1 MMDPVT
7 SGIFIVV
14 VLFLLMA
21 IGTPI
26 AFALGGVSLA
36 ALVMTRGMSEL
47 TYFGETFYGSLASFS
62 FVAIPMFILMGAAV
76 ASSPTGR
83 DLYRS
88 LDLWLGKVPGGLAI
102 SNIGACSIFAA
113 LSGSS
118 PATSAAIGKLGIPE
132 MRKRGYPDGVAAG
145 SIAAGGT
152 LGILIPPSVTMIV
165 YGISTETSIGR
176 LFIAGAVPGIMLAL
190 LFMIWTLIACRMGG
204 YGTPNSTVKA
214 ASRLKNQLQDNVEG
228 NLKALVRVL
237 PFLVV
242 VMLILFAL
250 YGGVAT
256 PSEAAGA
263 GAFLCLALAI
273 LVYRMWQVKPLSGIM
288 RDALRESVMIM
299 LIIACAEI
307 FAYTLSSLF
316 ITQTVAESIASLE
329 VNRWVLMALINLFLL
344 VAGFFLPPVAVIVM
358 TAPILLPI
366 IVAANFDPYWFAVI
380 LTINLEI
387 GLITPPVGLNLFII
401 KGIAPDIS
409 LRDILLG
416 SLPYA
421 LCMVL
426 GIILLCFF
434 PSIALWLPNLIMGAG
449 G

>member
-1 MMDPVT
+1 MDPIT
-7 SGIFIVV
+7 LGIIVATA
-14 VLFLLMA
+14 LILLMA

-26 AFALGGVSLA
+26 AFALGGVSLL
-36 ALVMTRGMSEL
+36 ALVYERGLPEL
-47 TYFGETFYGSLASFS
+47 VYFGETFFDRIAEFG

-88 LDLWLGKVPGGLAI
+88 LDLWMGRLPGGLAV
-102 SNIGACSIFAA
+102 SNIGACTVFSA

-118 PATSAAIGKLGIPE
+118 PATCAAIGKMGIPE
-132 MRKRGYPDGVAAG
+132 MRSRGYPDGVAAG
-145 SIAAGGT
+145 CIAAGGT
-152 LGILIPPSVTMIV
+152 LGILIPPSVTMII

-176 LFIAGAVPGIMLAL
+176 LFIAGVMPGLMLAG
-190 LFMIWTLIACRMGG
+190 LFMIWTMVACRLAGG
-204 YGTPNSTVKA
+204 YTNPMAQAAGKMKENIKA
-214 ASRLKNQLQDNVEG
+214 NVDS

-237 PFLVV
+237 PFLGVIAGV
-242 VMLILFAL
+242 LFAL

-256 PSEAAGA
+256 PSEAAGV
-263 GAFLCLALAI
+263 GAFLCVALAV
-273 LVYRMWQVKPLSGIM
+273 LVYRMWQIGPLKNIM
-288 RDALRESVMIM
+288 RDSLRESVMIM
-299 LIIACAEI
+299 LIIACAEV
-307 FAYTLSSLF
+307 FAYALSSMF
-316 ITQTVAESIASLE
+316 ITQTVAAVIADLE
-329 VNRWVLMALINLFLL
+329 VNRWVLMGIINLFLL

-366 IVAANFDPYWFAVI
+366 ILAADFDPYWFAVV

-401 KGIAPDIS
+401 KAIAPDLS
-409 LRDILLG
+409 LRSILMG

-434 PSIALWLPNLIMGAG
+434 PGIALWLPDLIMG
-449 G
+449 

>member
-1 MMDPVT
+1 MDPIT
-7 SGIFIVV
+7 LGIIVAIA
-14 VLFLLMA
+14 LITLMA

-26 AFALGGVSLA
+26 AFALGGVSLL
-36 ALVMTRGMSEL
+36 ALIYDRGLAEL
-47 TYFGETFYGSLASFS
+47 TYFGETFFDRIAEFG

-88 LDLWLGKVPGGLAI
+88 LDLWMGKLPGGLAV

-118 PATSAAIGKLGIPE
+118 PATCAAIGKMGIPE
-132 MRKRGYPDGVAAG
+132 MRMRGYPDGVAAG
-145 SIAAGGT
+145 CIAAGGT
-152 LGILIPPSVTMIV
+152 LGILIPPSVTMII

-176 LFIAGAVPGIMLAL
+176 LFIAGVVPGFMLAG
-190 LFMIWTLIACRMGG
+190 LFMIWTMIACKLAGG
-204 YGTPNSTVKA
+204 YNNPMAESVE
-214 ASRLKNQLQDNVEG
+214 RLKQNVKQNVDT

-237 PFLVV
+237 PFLGVV
-242 VMLILFAL
+242 AGILFAL

-256 PSEAAGA
+256 PSEAAGV

-273 LVYRMWQVKPLSGIM
+273 LIYRMWQLGPIKLIM
-288 RDALRESVMIM
+288 RDSLRESVMIM
-299 LIIACAEI
+299 LVIATAEV
-307 FAYTLSSLF
+307 FAYALSSMF
-316 ITQTVAESIASLE
+316 ITQTVAAAIADLE
-329 VNRWVLMALINLFLL
+329 INRWALMGVINLFLL

-366 IVAANFDPYWFAVI
+366 ILAANFDPYWFAVI

-409 LRDILLG
+409 LRDILMG

-426 GIILLCFF
+426 GILLLCLF
-434 PSIALWLPNLIMGAG
+434 PGIALWLPNLIMG
-449 G
+449 

>member
-1 MMDPVT
+1 MDPIT
-7 SGIFIVV
+7 LGIIVAV
-14 VLFLLMA
+14 GLIVLMA

-26 AFALGGVSLA
+26 AFALGGVSLM
-36 ALVMTRGMSEL
+36 ALLYDRGMPEL
-47 TYFGETFYGSLASFS
+47 TYFGETFFERIAEFG

-88 LDLWLGKVPGGLAI
+88 LDLWMGRLPAGLAV

-118 PATSAAIGKLGIPE
+118 PATCAAIGKMGIPE
-132 MRKRGYPDGVAAG
+132 MRTRGYPDGVAAG
-145 SIAAGGT
+145 CIAAGGT
-152 LGILIPPSVTMIV
+152 LGILIPPSVTMII
-165 YGISTETSIGR
+165 YGIASETSIGR
-176 LFIAGAVPGIMLAL
+176 LFIAGVVPGFMLAG
-190 LFMIWTLIACRMGG
+190 LFMVWTIIACKLAGG
-204 YGTPNSTVKA
+204 YQNPAAEAAGRLKETVKA
-214 ASRLKNQLQDNVEG
+214 NVDS
-228 NLKALVRVL
+228 NLKAVVRVL
-237 PFLVV
+237 PFLAVV
-242 VMLILFAL
+242 AGILFAL

-256 PSEAAGA
+256 PSEAAGV

-273 LVYRMWQVKPLSGIM
+273 LIYRMWQAGPIKLIM
-288 RDALRESVMIM
+288 RDSLRESVMIM
-299 LIIACAEI
+299 LVIACAEV
-307 FAYTLSSLF
+307 FAYALSSLF
-316 ITQTVAESIASLE
+316 ITQTVAGAIADLE
-329 VNRWVLMALINLFLL
+329 VNRWVLMGVINVFLL

-366 IVAANFDPYWFAVI
+366 ILAADFDPYWFAVV

-409 LRDILLG
+409 LRSILTG

-426 GIILLCFF
+426 AIVLLCLF
-434 PSIALWLPNLIMGAG
+434 PDIALWLPDLIMG
-449 G
+449 

>member
-1 MMDPVT
+1 MDPIT
-7 SGIFIVV
+7 LGIVV
-14 VLFLLMA
+14 AVGLIVLMA

-26 AFALGGVSLA
+26 AFALGGVSLL
-36 ALVMTRGMSEL
+36 ALLYDRGPSEL
-47 TYFGETFYGSLASFS
+47 TYFGETFFDRIAEFG

-88 LDLWLGKVPGGLAI
+88 LDLWMGRLPGGLAV

-118 PATSAAIGKLGIPE
+118 PATCAAIGKMGIPE
-132 MRKRGYPDGVAAG
+132 MRVRGYPDGVAAG
-145 SIAAGGT
+145 CIAAGGT
-152 LGILIPPSVTMIV
+152 LGILIPPSVTMII

-176 LFIAGAVPGIMLAL
+176 LFIAGVVPGFMLAG
-190 LFMIWTLIACRMGG
+190 LFMVWTMIACKMAGG
-204 YGTPNSTVKA
+204 YNNPMAASAEKLTQTVKE
-214 ASRLKNQLQDNVEG
+214 NVDA

-237 PFLVV
+237 PFLAVV
-242 VMLILFAL
+242 AGILFAL

-256 PSEAAGA
+256 PSEAAGV
-263 GAFLCLALAI
+263 GAFLCLALAVI
-273 LVYRMWQVKPLSGIM
+273 IYRMWQVGPIKLIM
-288 RDALRESVMIM
+288 RDSLRESVMIM
-299 LIIACAEI
+299 LVIATAEV
-307 FAYTLSSLF
+307 FAYALSSMF
-316 ITQTVAESIASLE
+316 ITQTVAEAIANLE
-329 VNRWVLMALINLFLL
+329 VNRWVLMGIINLFLL

-366 IVAANFDPYWFAVI
+366 ILAADFDPYWFAVI

-426 GIILLCFF
+426 GILLLCLF
-434 PSIALWLPNLIMGAG
+434 PGIALWLPNLIMG
-449 G
+449 

>member
-1 MMDPVT
+1 MDPIT
-7 SGIFIVV
+7 AGIAVAV
-14 VLFLLMA
+14 GLLVLMA

-26 AFALGGVSLA
+26 AFALGAVSLI
-36 ALVMTRGMSEL
+36 ALVADRGMSEL
-47 TYFGETFYGSLASFS
+47 IYFGETFFDRIAEFG

-88 LDLWLGKVPGGLAI
+88 LDLWLGRMPGGLAI

-118 PATSAAIGKLGIPE
+118 PATCAAIGKMGIPE
-132 MRKRGYPDGVAAG
+132 MRSRGYPDGVAAG
-145 SIAAGGT
+145 CIAAGGT

-165 YGISTETSIGR
+165 YGIATETSIGR
-176 LFIAGAVPGIMLAL
+176 LFIAGAIPGLMLAGM
-190 LFMIWTLIACRMGG
+190 FMVWTLIACKLAGG
-204 YGTPNSTVKA
+204 YDTPMVTATDKMKETIKA
-214 ASRLKNQLQDNVEG
+214 NVDS

-237 PFLVV
+237 PFLAVV
-242 VMLILFAL
+242 AGILFAL
-250 YGGVAT
+250 YGGLAT

-273 LVYRMWQVKPLSGIM
+273 IVYRMWRVAPIKLIM
-288 RDALRESVMIM
+288 RDSLRESVMIM
-299 LIIACAEI
+299 LIIAAAEV
-307 FAYTLSSLF
+307 FAYALSSLF
-316 ITQTVAESIASLE
+316 ITQTVAATIADLE
-329 VNRWVLMALINLFLL
+329 VNRWVLMGIINLFLL

-366 IVAANFDPYWFAVI
+366 ILAADFDPYWFAVI

-401 KGIAPDIS
+401 NSIAPDIS
-409 LRDILLG
+409 LRDVLMG

-421 LCMVL
+421 VCMVL
-426 GIILLCFF
+426 GIVVLCFF
-434 PSIALWLPNLIMGAG
+434 PGIVTWLPNLIMGQP
-449 G
+449 

>member
-1 MMDPVT
+1 MDPIT
-7 SGIFIVV
+7 LGIIVAIALIV
-14 VLFLLMA
+14 LMA

-26 AFALGGVSLA
+26 AFALGGVSLL
-36 ALVMTRGMSEL
+36 ALLYDRGLAEL
-47 TYFGETFYGSLASFS
+47 TYFGETFFDRIAEFG

-88 LDLWLGKVPGGLAI
+88 LDLWMGKLPGGLAV

-118 PATSAAIGKLGIPE
+118 PATCAAIGKMGIPE
-132 MRKRGYPDGVAAG
+132 MRMRGYPDGVAAG
-145 SIAAGGT
+145 CIAAGGT
-152 LGILIPPSVTMIV
+152 LGILIPPSVTMII

-176 LFIAGAVPGIMLAL
+176 LFIAGVVPGFMLAG
-190 LFMIWTLIACRMGG
+190 LFMIWTMIACKMAGG
-204 YGTPNSTVKA
+204 YNNPMAESVE
-214 ASRLKNQLQDNVEG
+214 RLKQNVKQNVDT

-237 PFLVV
+237 PFLGVV
-242 VMLILFAL
+242 AGILFAL

-256 PSEAAGA
+256 PSEAAGV

-273 LVYRMWQVKPLSGIM
+273 LIYRMWQLGPLKLIM
-288 RDALRESVMIM
+288 RDSLRESVMIM
-299 LIIACAEI
+299 LVIATAEV
-307 FAYTLSSLF
+307 FAYALSSMF
-316 ITQTVAESIASLE
+316 ITQTVAGAIADLE
-329 VNRWVLMALINLFLL
+329 INRWALMGVINLFLL

-366 IVAANFDPYWFAVI
+366 ILAANFDPYWFAVI

-409 LRDILLG
+409 LRDILMG

-426 GIILLCFF
+426 GILLLCLF
-434 PSIALWLPNLIMGAG
+434 PGIALWLPNLIMG
-449 G
+449 

>member
-1 MMDPVT
+1 MDPIT
-7 SGIFIVV
+7 LGIIVAIALIV
-14 VLFLLMA
+14 LMA

-26 AFALGGVSLA
+26 AFALGGVSLV
-36 ALVMTRGMSEL
+36 ALIYDRGLPEL
-47 TYFGETFYGSLASFS
+47 TYFGETFFDRIAEFG

-88 LDLWLGKVPGGLAI
+88 LDLWMGRLPGGLAV
-102 SNIGACSIFAA
+102 SNIGACTIFSA

-118 PATSAAIGKLGIPE
+118 PATCAAIGKMGIPE
-132 MRKRGYPDGVAAG
+132 MRTRGYPDGVAAG
-145 SIAAGGT
+145 CIAAGGT
-152 LGILIPPSVTMIV
+152 LGILIPPSVTMII

-176 LFIAGAVPGIMLAL
+176 LFIAGVMPGLMLAG
-190 LFMIWTLIACRMGG
+190 LFMAWTMIACRLAGG
-204 YGTPNSTVKA
+204 YNNPMAQSAERLKQTVKE
-214 ASRLKNQLQDNVEG
+214 NVDA

-237 PFLVV
+237 PFLAVV
-242 VMLILFAL
+242 AGILFAL

-256 PSEAAGA
+256 PSEAAGV

-273 LVYRMWQVKPLSGIM
+273 LIYRMWRVGPIKLIM
-288 RDALRESVMIM
+288 RDSLRESVMIM
-299 LIIACAEI
+299 LVIACAEV
-307 FAYTLSSLF
+307 FAYALSSMF
-316 ITQTVAESIASLE
+316 ITQTVAGAIADLE
-329 VNRWVLMALINLFLL
+329 VNRWVLMGIINVFLL

-366 IVAANFDPYWFAVI
+366 ILAADFDPYWFAVV

-409 LRDILLG
+409 LRNILMG

-426 GIILLCFF
+426 GILLLCLF
-434 PSIALWLPNLIMGAG
+434 PGIALWLPNLIMG
-449 G
+449 

>member
-1 MMDPVT
+1 MDPVT
-7 SGIFIVV
+7 AGILVAIGLIV
-14 VLFLLMA
+14 LMA

-26 AFALGGVSLA
+26 AFALGAVSLI
-36 ALVMTRGMSEL
+36 ALVADRGMAEL
-47 TYFGETFYGSLASFS
+47 TYFGETFFDRIAEFG
-62 FVAIPMFILMGAAV
+62 FVAIPMFIMMGAAV

-88 LDLWLGKVPGGLAI
+88 LDLWLGKLPGGLAI
-102 SNIGACSIFAA
+102 SNIGACTVFSA

-118 PATSAAIGKLGIPE
+118 PATCAAIGKMGIPE

-145 SIAAGGT
+145 CIAAGGT
-152 LGILIPPSVTMIV
+152 LGILIPPSVTMII

-176 LFIAGAVPGIMLAL
+176 LFIAGVVPGFMLAG
-190 LFMIWTLIACRMGG
+190 LFMVWTLIACKLAGG
-204 YGTPNSTVKA
+204 YGTPMVTATESIKRSV
-214 ASRLKNQLQDNVEG
+214 RENVDA

-237 PFLVV
+237 PFLAVV
-242 VMLILFAL
+242 LGILFAL

-256 PSEAAGA
+256 PSEAAGV

-273 LVYRMWQVKPLSGIM
+273 IIYRMWQVKPIKLIM
-288 RDALRESVMIM
+288 RDSLRESVMIM
-299 LIIACAEI
+299 LIIAAAEV
-307 FAYTLSSLF
+307 FAYALSSLF
-316 ITQTVAESIASLE
+316 ITQTVAGAIADLE
-329 VNRWVLMALINLFLL
+329 VNRWVLMGVINVFLL

-366 IVAANFDPYWFAVI
+366 ILSANFDPYWFAVI

-401 KGIAPDIS
+401 NSIAPDIS
-409 LRDILLG
+409 LRNVLMG

-426 GIILLCFF
+426 GILLLCLF
-434 PSIALWLPNLIMGAG
+434 PGLALWLPDLLMG
-449 G
+449 

>member
-1 MMDPVT
+1 MDPVT
-7 SGIFIVV
+7 SGILIVIA
-14 VLFLLMA
+14 LFVLMA

-26 AFALGGVSLA
+26 AFALGSVSLF
-36 ALVMTRGMSEL
+36 ALVLDRGMGEL
-47 TYFGETFYGSLASFS
+47 TYFGETFYHSIASFA

-118 PATSAAIGKLGIPE
+118 PATSAAIGKMGIPE

-145 SIAAGGT
+145 CIAAGGT

-165 YGISTETSIGR
+165 YGIATETSIGR
-176 LFIAGAVPGIMLAL
+176 LFIAGALPGLMLAG
-190 LFMIWTLIACRMGG
+190 LFMAWTLIACQMAGG
-204 YGTPNSTVKA
+204 YNTPNPVAEA
-214 ASRLKNQLQDNVEG
+214 AVHIKENVEG
-228 NLKALVRVL
+228 NMRALVRVL

-242 VMLILFAL
+242 VTVILFAL

-263 GAFLCLALAI
+263 GAFFCLALAI
-273 LVYRMWQVKPLSGIM
+273 IVYRMWQVKPIKTIM

-299 LIIACAEI
+299 LIIAAAEI
-307 FAYTLSSLF
+307 FAFALSSMF
-316 ITQTVAESIASLE
+316 ITQTVAGAIADLE
-329 VNRWVLMALINLFLL
+329 VNRWVLMAVINVFLL

-358 TAPILLPI
+358 AAPILMPI
-366 IVAANFDPYWFAVI
+366 ILAADFDPYWFAVV

-401 KGIAPDIS
+401 KGIAPDIA

-426 GIILLCFF
+426 GIVLLCFF
-434 PSIALWLPNLIMGAG
+434 PGIATWLPDLIMG
-449 G
+449 

>member
-1 MMDPVT
+1 MDPVT
-7 SGIFIVV
+7 SGILIVV
-14 VLFLLMA
+14 ALFVLMA

-26 AFALGGVSLA
+26 AFALGGVSLT
-36 ALVMTRGMSEL
+36 ALVLNQGMSEL
-47 TYFGETFYGSLASFS
+47 TYFGETFFGSLASFG

-102 SNIGACSIFAA
+102 ANIGACSIFAA

-145 SIAAGGT
+145 CIAAGGT

-176 LFIAGAVPGIMLAL
+176 LFIAGAMPGLMLAL
-190 LFMIWTLIACRMGG
+190 LFMAWTLIACKMAGG
-204 YGTPNSTVKA
+204 YDTPSPVA
-214 ASRLKNQLQDNVEG
+214 AAANQIKENVES
-228 NLKALVRVL
+228 NMKALVRVL

-242 VMLILFAL
+242 VTGILFAL

-273 LVYRMWQVKPLSGIM
+273 LVYRMWQVKPLKVVF

-307 FAYTLSSLF
+307 FAYALSSLF
-316 ITQTVAESIASLE
+316 ITQTVAGAIADLE
-329 VNRWVLMALINLFLL
+329 VNRWVLMGVINVFLL

-366 IVAANFDPYWFAVI
+366 ILAANFDPYWFAVV

-401 KGIAPDIS
+401 RGIAPDIA
-409 LRDILLG
+409 LRDLLLG

-426 GIILLCFF
+426 GIVLLCIF
-434 PSIALWLPNLIMGAG
+434 PGIATWLPDLIMN
-449 G
+449 

>member
-1 MMDPVT
+1 MDPIT
-7 SGIFIVV
+7 LGIIVAIA
-14 VLFLLMA
+14 LIGLMA

-26 AFALGGVSLA
+26 AFALGGVSLL
-36 ALVMTRGMSEL
+36 ALLYDRGLSEL
-47 TYFGETFYGSLASFS
+47 TYFGETFFDRIAEFG

-88 LDLWLGKVPGGLAI
+88 LDLWMGKLPGGLAV

-118 PATSAAIGKLGIPE
+118 PATCAAIGKMGIPE
-132 MRKRGYPDGVAAG
+132 MRMRGYPDGVAAG
-145 SIAAGGT
+145 CIAAGGT
-152 LGILIPPSVTMIV
+152 LGILIPPSVTMII

-176 LFIAGAVPGIMLAL
+176 LFIAGVVPGFMLAG
-190 LFMIWTLIACRMGG
+190 LFMIWTMIACKLAGG
-204 YGTPNSTVKA
+204 YNNPMAESVE
-214 ASRLKNQLQDNVEG
+214 RLKQNVKQNVDT

-237 PFLVV
+237 PFLGVV
-242 VMLILFAL
+242 AGILFAL

-256 PSEAAGA
+256 PSEAAGV

-273 LVYRMWQVKPLSGIM
+273 LIYRMWQLGPIKLIM
-288 RDALRESVMIM
+288 RDSLRESVMIM
-299 LIIACAEI
+299 LVIATAEV
-307 FAYTLSSLF
+307 FAYALSSMF
-316 ITQTVAESIASLE
+316 ITQTVAAAIADLE
-329 VNRWVLMALINLFLL
+329 INRWALMGVINLFLL

-366 IVAANFDPYWFAVI
+366 ILAANFDPYWFAVI

-409 LRDILLG
+409 LRDILMG

-426 GIILLCFF
+426 GILLLCLF
-434 PSIALWLPNLIMGAG
+434 PGIALWLPNLIMG
-449 G
+449 

>member
-1 MMDPVT
+1 MDPIT
-7 SGIFIVV
+7 LGIIVAIA
-14 VLFLLMA
+14 LIALMA

-26 AFALGGVSLA
+26 AFALGGVSLL
-36 ALVMTRGMSEL
+36 ALLYDRGLSEL
-47 TYFGETFYGSLASFS
+47 TYFGETFFDRIAEFG

-88 LDLWLGKVPGGLAI
+88 LDLWMGKLPGGLAV

-118 PATSAAIGKLGIPE
+118 PATCAAIGKMGIPE

-145 SIAAGGT
+145 CIAAGGT
-152 LGILIPPSVTMIV
+152 LGILIPPSVTMII

-176 LFIAGAVPGIMLAL
+176 LFIAGVVPGFMLAG
-190 LFMIWTLIACRMGG
+190 LFMIWTMIACKMAGG
-204 YGTPNSTVKA
+204 YNNPMAESVE
-214 ASRLKNQLQDNVEG
+214 RLKNNVKQNVDT

-237 PFLVV
+237 PFLGVV
-242 VMLILFAL
+242 AGILFAL

-256 PSEAAGA
+256 PSEAAGV
-263 GAFLCLALAI
+263 GSFLCLALAI
-273 LVYRMWQVKPLSGIM
+273 LIYRMWQLGPIKLIM
-288 RDALRESVMIM
+288 RDSLRESVMIM
-299 LIIACAEI
+299 LVIATAEV
-307 FAYTLSSLF
+307 FAYALSSMF
-316 ITQTVAESIASLE
+316 ITQTVAAAIAGLE
-329 VNRWVLMALINLFLL
+329 INRWALMGVINLFLL

-366 IVAANFDPYWFAVI
+366 ILAANFDPYWFAVI

-409 LRDILLG
+409 LRDILMG

-426 GIILLCFF
+426 GILLLCLF
-434 PSIALWLPNLIMGAG
+434 PGIALWLPNLIMG
-449 G
+449 

>member
-1 MMDPVT
+1 MDPIT
-7 SGIFIVV
+7 LGIIVAIS
-14 VLFLLMA
+14 LIALMA

-26 AFALGGVSLA
+26 AFALGGVSLL
-36 ALVMTRGMSEL
+36 ALLYDRGLSEL
-47 TYFGETFYGSLASFS
+47 TYFGETFFDRIAEFG

-88 LDLWLGKVPGGLAI
+88 LDLWMGKLPGGLAV

-118 PATSAAIGKLGIPE
+118 PATCAAIGKMGIPE
-132 MRKRGYPDGVAAG
+132 MRMRGYPDGVAAG
-145 SIAAGGT
+145 CIAAGGT
-152 LGILIPPSVTMIV
+152 LGILIPPSVTMII

-176 LFIAGAVPGIMLAL
+176 LFIAGVVPGFMLAG
-190 LFMIWTLIACRMGG
+190 LFMIWTMIACKMAGG
-204 YGTPNSTVKA
+204 YNNPMAESVE
-214 ASRLKNQLQDNVEG
+214 RLKQNVKQNVDT

-237 PFLVV
+237 PFLGVV
-242 VMLILFAL
+242 AGILFAL

-256 PSEAAGA
+256 PSEAAGV

-273 LVYRMWQVKPLSGIM
+273 LIYRMWQLGPIKLIM
-288 RDALRESVMIM
+288 RDSLRESVMIM
-299 LIIACAEI
+299 LVIATAEV
-307 FAYTLSSLF
+307 FAYALSSMF
-316 ITQTVAESIASLE
+316 ITQTVAAAIADLE
-329 VNRWVLMALINLFLL
+329 INRWALMGVINLFLL

-366 IVAANFDPYWFAVI
+366 ILAANFDPYWFAVI

-409 LRDILLG
+409 LRDILMG

-426 GIILLCFF
+426 GILLLCLF
-434 PSIALWLPNLIMGAG
+434 PGIALWLPNLIMG
-449 G
+449 

>member
-1 MMDPVT
+1 MDPIT
-7 SGIFIVV
+7 LGIIVAIALIV
-14 VLFLLMA
+14 LMA

-26 AFALGGVSLA
+26 AFALGGVSLV
-36 ALVMTRGMSEL
+36 ALLYDRGLPEL
-47 TYFGETFYGSLASFS
+47 TYFGETFFDRIAEFG

-88 LDLWLGKVPGGLAI
+88 LDLWMGRLPGGLAV
-102 SNIGACSIFAA
+102 SNIGACTIFSA

-118 PATSAAIGKLGIPE
+118 PATCAAIGKMGIPE
-132 MRKRGYPDGVAAG
+132 MRTRGYPDGVAAG
-145 SIAAGGT
+145 CIAAGGT
-152 LGILIPPSVTMIV
+152 LGILIPPSVTMII

-176 LFIAGAVPGIMLAL
+176 LFIAGVIPGLMLAG
-190 LFMIWTLIACRMGG
+190 LFMAWTMIACRLAGG
-204 YGTPNSTVKA
+204 YNNPMAQRAERMKQTVKE
-214 ASRLKNQLQDNVEG
+214 NVDA

-237 PFLVV
+237 PFLAVV
-242 VMLILFAL
+242 AGILFAL

-256 PSEAAGA
+256 PSEAAGV

-273 LVYRMWQVKPLSGIM
+273 LIYRMWRIDPIKLIM
-288 RDALRESVMIM
+288 RDSLRESVMIM
-299 LIIACAEI
+299 LIIACAEV
-307 FAYTLSSLF
+307 FAYALSSMF
-316 ITQTVAESIASLE
+316 ITQTVAGAIADLD
-329 VNRWVLMALINLFLL
+329 VNRWVLMGIINVFLL

-366 IVAANFDPYWFAVI
+366 ILAANFDPYWFAVI

-409 LRDILLG
+409 LRDILMG

-426 GIILLCFF
+426 GILLLCLF
-434 PSIALWLPNLIMGAG
+434 PGIALWLPNLIMG
-449 G
+449 